1 MTSVIKTKFNDLI
14 NQTTGTFRKM
24 KDAFRIQDTF
34 KNSELFADVNI
45 SNIDPEQD

>member
-1 MTSVIKTKFNDLI
+1 
-14 NQTTGTFRKM
+14 M

-45 SNIDPEQD
+45 SNIDPGTGLVNIELLVLTNAIMM